1 MHCGRAEGPISENIN
16 VHQKCRVVAHFV
28 GKTALIMVP
37 INFWRNS
44 DPFKK
49 KEHFSSSKIERVRAF
64 FVNLSN
70 FQSKISQIRNT
81 NISNSFG
88 PYLRDLL
95 LKI

>member
-1 MHCGRAEGPISENIN
+1 MHCGRAEGPVSENIN

-49 KEHFSSSKIERVRAF
+49 KTFFPPQKLTELEHF
-64 FVNLSN
+64 
-70 FQSKISQIRNT
+70 
-81 NISNSFG
+81 
-88 PYLRDLL
+88 
-95 LKI
+95 

>member
-1 MHCGRAEGPISENIN
+1 MSKIVATNVVPMDRLTLTNCNATHCGRAEGPISENIN

-49 KEHFSSSKIERVRAF
+49 KEHFSSSKTDRIRLVLRK
-64 FVNLSN
+64 SMKT
-70 FQSKISQIRNT
+70 QS
-81 NISNSFG
+81 
-88 PYLRDLL
+88 
-95 LKI
+95 